1 MRKKLSI
8 AAIVTGVLLLT
19 ACAAGN
25 GQSAGNARGSGG
37 QEEAQSGEQNEASSE
52 SSEEMPGEEAELKG
66 ELTILSWS
74 PNAELTWEETI
85 KIGRAHV

>member
-25 GQSAGNARGSGG
+25 GQSQSAGNARGSGG
-37 QEEAQSGEQNEASSE
+37 QEEAQSGE
-52 SSEEMPGEEAELKG
+52 
-66 ELTILSWS
+66 
-74 PNAELTWEETI
+74 
-85 KIGRAHV
+85 